1 MSWKIPML
9 RESREQAD
17 RATGICPVCRWPYG
31 SEIIYCS
38 SCGTELVRLK
48 VSPEGS
54 DDEPLGLF
62 AGFPLIM
69 QFENTGKVPVALEHL
84 GGESLEWG
92 EWDSGSAVKLPV
104 SLQPAE
110 KIEIHRYHRG
120 HPGQQGQLT
129 LRSTLPPISLPYL
142 IQQAPRI
149 WLADDHGQEFDQG
162 TDEVHLWLVDQD
174 VERFHL
180 TLHASSETVL
190 AGPPYLSGED
200 PMVEIVMP
208 PEAVHYPFYLEP
220 AQVFQLEL
228 ARNRDLS
235 EEGCPVSLVFP
246 FKGLGEVD
254 FCLNLKSAPSAITD
268 EQHPHSEDSSIE
280 EPQTTASEHIE
291 QQEFRKN
298 IAALVKVLNQIRT
311 SRDSDLVEVPN
322 QARTSRDSDLIPTSN
337 KIPSASEMS
346 WDDPAKDSTSD
357 AEEFPKRS
365 TQVAVA
371 VLIGALVL
379 GSLGS
384 WYIFQDHQHS
394 TEIAN
399 ELEELER
406 YEKARD
412 AGLQALKDYVARYPN
427 SPYVSKAE
435 ELIQTWGEQAD

>member
-1 MSWKIPML
+1 ML
-9 RESREQAD
+9 RESDREQAD

-38 SCGTELVRLK
+38 SCGTELARLK

-92 EWDSGSAVKLPV
+92 AWGSGSAVKLPV

-110 KIEIHRYHRG
+110 KIEIHRHHRG

-208 PEAVHYPFYLEP
+208 IEAVRYPFYLEP
-220 AQVFQLEL
+220 AQVFHLEL

-235 EEGCPVSLVFP
+235 EEGCLVSLVFP
-246 FKGLGEVD
+246 FKELGEVD

-268 EQHPHSEDSSIE
+268 EQHPHPEAQTATRSEPVEDQIHEDNSNDSVSVK
-280 EPQTTASEHIE
+280 EPIAQPSKPDRLKHQQTSREHIA

-298 IAALVKVLNQIRT
+298 IAALVEVPNQAKT
-311 SRDSDLVEVPN
+311 SSDSDLVEVPN
-322 QARTSRDSDLIPTSN
+322 QARTSRDSDLVTTSN
-337 KIPSASEMS
+337 KIPSDSERN
-346 WDDPAKDSTSD
+346 WDDPAKDPIRD
-357 AEEFPKRS
+357 DEEPKKRW
-365 TQVAVA
+365 TWIQKVVA
-371 VLIGALVL
+371 VLIGLFVL
-379 GSLGS
+379 SLLLDIVLDIVHKVHNIMEYYRVQKMMENAFKLS
-384 WYIFQDHQHS
+384 
-394 TEIAN
+394 
-399 ELEELER
+399 R
-406 YEKARD
+406 
-412 AGLQALKDYVARYPN
+412 
-427 SPYVSKAE
+427 
-435 ELIQTWGEQAD
+435 